1 MFVVVIFAFSSEQVS
16 SLLLLLQQKKL
27 ADKLAKAVKDVE
39 KTKGIYEASLKDL
52 STYNPKYM
60 EDMTEVS
67 FRHR

>member
-1 MFVVVIFAFSSEQVS
+1 MFVVFVFALYPHSSS
-16 SLLLLLQQKKL
+16 LLQQKKL

-67 FRHR
+67 FRHRC